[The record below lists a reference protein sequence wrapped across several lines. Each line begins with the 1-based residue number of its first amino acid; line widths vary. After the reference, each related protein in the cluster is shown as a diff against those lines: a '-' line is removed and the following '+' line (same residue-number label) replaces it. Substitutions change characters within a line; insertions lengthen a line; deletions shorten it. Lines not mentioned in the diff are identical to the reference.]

1 MKKRY
6 YYYSGIIFINMEYSK
21 MSRSKNTI
29 ICLLLIFAL
38 NSLPGQS
45 YYGRVRSYPLPK
57 TTMERLGE
65 SALKLAQ
72 QKLAKNIKDAQGIL
86 LLSFANHLIP
96 TDRDVLLVRGK
107 LKFAVA
113 LKAPKKSVDEK
124 EFVILLSQARDHIND
139 SDTAMNRHML
149 TILNQLIRSFNPKE
163 EDAIIALMQF
173 SDKGVEVDVNK
184 LLAKR
189 LDSITDTKFDPKDS
203 RYAIS
208 NIKKTVTVPANT
220 PWTDTWIKVT
230 SGKMVRVTSHGT
242 WSMGNEV
249 DFPACDPAGYIA
261 YDIKTLKRW
270 SATSK
275 KKQNHTASKKSKRSG
290 APGCLLAK
298 IGKKE
303 YYIGKQMT
311 FKAESSGILYF
322 GPYEW
327 SDYLDNYGSLTL
339 TVEVYD

>member
-1 MKKRY
+1 
-6 YYYSGIIFINMEYSK
+6 

-38 NSLPGQS
+38 NNLPGQS

-72 QKLAKNIKDAQGIL
+72 QKLSKNKKDTQGLL

-96 TDRDVLLVRGK
+96 TNRDVLLVRGK
-107 LKFAVA
+107 LKFGVP
-113 LKAPKKSVDEK
+113 LKAPRKSLDEK
-124 EFVILLSQARDHIND
+124 EFMILLAQARDHIND

-149 TILNQLIRSFNPKE
+149 AILNQLIRSFNPRE
-163 EDAIIALMQF
+163 EDAIIALMEF
-173 SDKGVEVDVNK
+173 SDKGVEVDVKK
-184 LLAKR
+184 LLDKR

-208 NIKKTVTVPANT
+208 NIKKTITVPANT

-230 SGKMVRVTSHGT
+230 SGKMVRVTAHGT
-242 WSMGNEV
+242 WSMGDDV
-249 DFPACDPAGYIA
+249 DFPACDPDGYVS

-270 SATSK
+270 SVDRNAGK
-275 KKQNHTASKKSKRSG
+275 KKKKTALKTYKAKRSG

-327 SDYLDNYGSLTL
+327 GDYLDNYGSLTL
-339 TVEVYD
+339 TVEIYD